1 MFLCFFGSP
10 RVLPSG
16 LLIFSS
22 ACLLWWT
29 LFTPLFKKNLPLSF
43 FCMSYKVPVVV
54 LASFRFWAMSSSW
67 GPPSVPR
74 DCMQAFGHIG
84 SPCVGF
90 KHVSHPTQ
98 VPRQQV
104 LHTSSPLESA
114 SNMLPTSKYPELQ
127 VLHIGTPPLASC
139 KHASYPS
146 TSCTRASAH

>member
-1 MFLCFFGSP
+1 LGSP
-10 RVLPSG
+10 K
-16 LLIFSS
+16 
-22 ACLLWWT
+22 C
-29 LFTPLFKKNLPLSF
+29 TPRLH
-43 FCMSYKVPVVV
+43 
-54 LASFRFWAMSSSW
+54 ASFGRHF
-67 GPPSVPR
+67 
-74 DCMQAFGHIG
+74 G

-98 VPRQQV
+98 VPGQQV